1 MNNIPSFKTIFKNY
15 FKQSIFGSFYLT
27 LIYSLLLFL
36 IFYQRFSNE
45 FTSNDFFQWNEI
57 ITLVIVVIVFF
68 IWNYVV
74 CLMGIYLLFTSY
86 LISVRYV
93 RFLFVITGIVFVL
106 SFFHF
111 FPVPEIDKK
120 FSLIS
125 NLLIRFLQG
134 LIFISLGT
142 VFYSLIQ
149 GLTLFVIGKEK
160 VSND

>member
-27 LIYSLLLFL
+27 LIYSLLFFL

-86 LISVRYV
+86 LISIRYV
-93 RFLFVITGIVFVL
+93 RFLFFVIGMVFIL
-106 SFFHF
+106 TFFHF
-111 FPVPEIDKK
+111 FSVPEIDKS
-120 FSLIS
+120 FGLLS
-125 NLLIRFLQG
+125 NLVIRFFQG
-134 LIFISLGT
+134 LIFVSIGI

-149 GLTLFVIGKEK
+149 GLTLFVTGKGK
-160 VSND
+160 LSNE